1 MCMYVYAISS
11 TVFTGERMNPVFCRE
26 RWASEEAQAFVSK
39 TEDLAYAY
47 WPPVASPLLL
57 YNIVTSDF
65 VQCLL
70 SPQVDSQKIS
80 ICVRMARTVPRRPR
94 GRQQRMQRTA
104 SNRSSEQGADHDLW
118 HKDTLAT

>member
-1 MCMYVYAISS
+1 MCMYVSAINS
-11 TVFTGERMNPVFCRE
+11 TVFIGERMNPVFCRE

-70 SPQVDSQKIS
+70 SPQVDSQNFS
-80 ICVRMARTVPRRPR
+80 ILREDGPDCASPSS
-94 GRQQRMQRTA
+94 GSTA
-104 SNRSSEQGADHDLW
+104 
-118 HKDTLAT
+118 KDAKDCTKLKL